1 MSGVFLYLNDHR
13 SFFVKLIKKHF
24 PENSQGQQ
32 VGDKVKLWKTFTK
45 AGELLLKN
53 SSKSYTSGSLKAKY
67 KEIKGGSRLL
77 DRTVTNR

>member
-1 MSGVFLYLNDHR
+1 MVRDNKSVTKLN
-13 SFFVKLIKKHF
+13 I
-24 PENSQGQQ
+24 
-32 VGDKVKLWKTFTK
+32 WKTFTK
-45 AGELLLKN
+45 PGEQLLKN